1 MQQRTLDA
9 IRTYI
14 DKEGISPSLHDLMV
28 ALNLASR
35 SPVQWHL
42 KALVAAG
49 AIAQRR
55 NVPRSI
61 RVLWPR
67 PEAA

>member
-9 IRTYI
+9 IRDYVS
-14 DKEGISPSLHDLMV
+14 KEGISPSLRDLMV
-28 ALNLASR
+28 ALGLSSQ

-42 KALVAAG
+42 KNLQAAG
-49 AIAQRR
+49 AIEQRR
-55 NVPRSI
+55 SVPRSI